1 MVQTSARL
9 LRLLSL
15 LQRRRF
21 WAGPEL
27 AEALEVTERSVRR
40 DVDRLRSLGYPV
52 HATSGVGGG
61 YQLGAGPELPPLP
74 LEDDEA
80 VAVAVGLRSVTHG
93 PVRGLGEASLRALT
107 KLEQV
112 LPRRLQRRV
121 QALDAVAIPLQR
133 AGAGGI
139 DAEVLSH
146 LATACR
152 DAEELSFSYRAGDG
166 SRTSRTVEPYRLIH
180 TAWRWYLLAYD
191 LGRSDWRTFRV
202 DRVEG
207 RPLSGR
213 TFAPRPLPS
222 DDVAAYVSAAISP
235 HGTGI
240 QTEVVFHAPAGRIT
254 KRLGDVVERVVEEG
268 PDRCRI
274 QVRAPSA
281 GYLAL
286 SLAFAEADFEVG
298 DPPELAS
305 ELQLMAERLMRAA
318 SSGGEKRSRRRG
330 ASGP

>member
-21 WAGPEL
+21 WAGAEL
-27 AEALEVTERSVRR
+27 AQALEITERSVRR
-40 DVDRLRSLGYPV
+40 DVERLRSLGYPV

-61 YQLGAGPELPPLP
+61 YQLGAGSELPPLP

-80 VAVAVGLRSVTHG
+80 VAVAVGLRGVTHG

-112 LPRRLQRRV
+112 LPKRLQRRIR
-121 QALDAVAIPLQR
+121 ALDAVAIPLQR
-133 AGAGGI
+133 TVPEGI

-146 LATACR
+146 LATSCR
-152 DAEELSFSYRAGDG
+152 DTVELLFSYRAGDG
-166 SRTSRTVEPYRLIH
+166 RRTSRTVEPYRLIH

-191 LGRSDWRTFRV
+191 RDRSDWRTFRV

-207 RPLSGR
+207 RPRSGR

-222 DDVAAYVSAAISP
+222 EDVAAYVSAAISP
-235 HGTGI
+235 HGAGI
-240 QTEVVFHAPAGRIT
+240 RAEIVFHAPAGAIA
-254 KRLGDVVERVVEEG
+254 KRLGSVAERIVEEG
-268 PDRCRI
+268 PDRCR
-274 QVRAPSA
+274 VEARAPTA

-286 SLAFAEADFEVG
+286 SLAFAEADFEVR
-298 DPPELAS
+298 DSPELAAQ
-305 ELQLMAERLMRAA
+305 LQMMAERLMRAA
-318 SSGGEKRSRRRG
+318 STG
-330 ASGP
+330 A